1 MTSPMEAKRAE
12 LLADLA
18 AHTAAVLQEIGIAGD
33 LADHAGAALA
43 DYLADH
49 WGGQVVSIPKDYYYR
64 LSERERTILSAFSG
78 NNFAELAKAYSITER
93 GLRKLINR
101 AIVRQR
107 DLLQG
112 NLFE

>member
-18 AHTAAVLQEIGIAGD
+18 SHTAAVLQELGVTDD
-33 LADHAGAALA
+33 LADHAGSALA
-43 DYLADH
+43 DHLADH
-49 WGGQVVSIPKDYYYR
+49 WGGQVISFPKDASYR
-64 LSERERTILSAFSG
+64 LAERERAILAAFSG
-78 NNFAELAKAYSITER
+78 NNYSELSRAYNITER

-101 AIVRQR
+101 ALTRQR

-112 NLFE
+112 NLF